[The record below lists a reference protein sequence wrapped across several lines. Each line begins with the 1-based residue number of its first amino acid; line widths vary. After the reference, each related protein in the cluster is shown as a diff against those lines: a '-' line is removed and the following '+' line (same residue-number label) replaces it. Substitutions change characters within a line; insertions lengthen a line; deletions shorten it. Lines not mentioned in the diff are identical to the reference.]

1 MEKVGKS
8 EKCEMCE
15 IKFGFDMGED
25 EGYGWIWDI

>member
-8 EKCEMCE
+8 EKCE

-25 EGYGWIWDI
+25 EGYGWIWDL